1 MTTTTA
7 NLKHVLSVGL
17 AAATLVVVFPFFAGG
32 VLLLQPALAPLMVQV
47 GLVPGTG
54 PAWFAPV
61 FGTAALM
68 LGVAAFAVSWRQQR
82 SFVVAGLLAASG
94 VIFMMPGLIATGY
107 LSSIVVP
114 GPILG
119 FISGLAIFGL
129 GVAKGLGTA
138 KTAIVIA
145 AR

>member
-1 MTTTTA
+1 MT

-17 AAATLVVVFPFFAGG
+17 AAATLLAVLPFFAGG
-32 VLLLQPALAPLMVQV
+32 VLLLQPALAPLVVQI

-61 FGTAALM
+61 FGTSALA
-68 LGVAAFAVSWRQQR
+68 LGAAAFGVSWKQR
-82 SFVVAGLLAASG
+82 SFLVAGLLAVSG

-107 LSSIVVP
+107 LAVIVFP

-129 GVAKGLGTA
+129 GMAKDLRTA

-145 AR
+145 R

>member
-1 MTTTTA
+1 MT

-17 AAATLVVVFPFFAGG
+17 AAATLVAVLPFFAGG
-32 VLLLQPALAPLMVQV
+32 VLLYQPLIAPLLVQI

-61 FGTAALM
+61 VGTGALM
-68 LGVAAFAVSWRQQR
+68 MGAAAFAVSWNQR
-82 SFVVAGLLAASG
+82 SFVVAGLLAVSG
-94 VIFMMPGLIATGY
+94 TMWMMPGLIATGY
-107 LSSIVVP
+107 LSTIVVP

-129 GVAKGLGTA
+129 GVAKGFGTA
-138 KTAIVIA
+138 KNAIVVA